1 MIGPEEFVERL
12 CLVGAD
18 RGPRGF
24 PRKQRDRHIL
34 MKSVVMLMDS
44 ERTYTEP
51 EINELLQAWNRDVA
65 PAIRVDHVSLRR
77 WLVDYGQLE
86 RTASGSAYRVGFPPR
101 PLAFDL
107 EVDDIDVRGTVAAYV
122 ENAARRRAEAR
133 VNARSKPRR
142 PRPAS

>member
-24 PRKQRDRHIL
+24 PRKERDRQIL
-34 MKSVVMLMDS
+34 MKSIVMLMDS
-44 ERTYTEP
+44 GRTYGEG
-51 EINELLQAWNRDVA
+51 EINQLLIEWNREVA
-65 PAIRVDHVSLRR
+65 PAVRIDHVSLRR
-77 WLVDYGQLE
+77 WLVDYGHLE

-107 EVDDIDVRGTVAAYV
+107 EVDDLDVRATVTAYR

-133 VNARSKPRR
+133 ERARRG
-142 PRPAS
+142 